1 MIAVQSLLLVMADGV
16 RPDLLQQAIDRGELP
31 SVAALA
37 ERGGMHT
44 ITTSFPSVTGPAYLP
59 FLMGQH
65 PAHLGMPGLR
75 WYDRSRSINLAIG
88 NARSYSGI
96 DIWRT
101 HDDVPADAP
110 TLFELAAPSL
120 ASMSM
125 FSRGATLGNIGRSLY
140 WMLRSAGPHF
150 RGDPQAWRRM
160 EHHATREF
168 IDRFARHRPRFS
180 MLTLNTPD
188 KFAHRWGT
196 DSPEFRAALLDVDVA
211 VAQAELAAA
220 RGGWRDEL
228 AIWVISDH
236 GHAPVQYH
244 DDLHGFLE
252 QQGHRVIAHPR
263 LRTRDADIAL
273 MIGGNA
279 MGHVYLEPSQR
290 QRRWWTEI
298 ARQWEQLHDRIV
310 SRDSVDVAI
319 VALSAFETRVTSSH
333 HGSAVVVRHDEK
345 QARWSYRTIDGDPL
359 GLGGSLERL
368 DTTDAWLATVNT
380 ARPDSLVQVAALAP
394 AARGGDIVVSASEG
408 WDLRLRHESVE
419 HVSTHGAL
427 HRNQMLVPLILDRP
441 ASGQPQRTLDVV
453 PSALQML
460 GISSPATFAGRS
472 FL

>member
-1 MIAVQSLLLVMADGV
+1 MRAVESLLLVMADGV

-37 ERGGMHT
+37 GRGGLHT

-59 FLMGQH
+59 FLMGRH
-65 PAHLGMPGLR
+65 PAQLGMPGLR
-75 WYDRSRSINLAIG
+75 WYDRSRTANLAIG

-101 HDDVPADAP
+101 HDDVRADSP

-160 EHHATREF
+160 EMHATREF
-168 IDRFARHRPRFS
+168 IDRFARQRPRFS

-196 DSPEFRAALLDVDVA
+196 DSPEFRSALLDVDVA
-211 VAQAELAAA
+211 VAQAELAASQA
-220 RGGWRDEL
+220 GWRDKL
-228 AIWVISDH
+228 AIWVVSDH
-236 GHAPVQYH
+236 GHSAVHHH
-244 DDLHGFLE
+244 DDVHGLLE
-252 QQGHRVIAHPR
+252 QAGHRVIAHPR
-263 LRTRDADIAL
+263 LRTRNADIAL

-279 MGHVYLEPSQR
+279 MGHVYLDPSQR
-290 QRRWWTEI
+290 QRRWWPDL
-298 ARQWEQLHDRIV
+298 ARKWETVHDHLVARP
-310 SRDSVDVAI
+310 SVDVAL
-319 VALSAFETRVTSSH
+319 VALSAHRTRVTNSR
-333 HGSAVVVRHDEK
+333 HGSAEVVHDPAA
-345 QARWSYRTIDGDPL
+345 ARWSYQTIDGDPL
-359 GLGGSLERL
+359 ELGGSLHGL
-368 DTTDAWLATVNT
+368 DSRDAWSAT
-380 ARPDSLVQVAALAP
+380 AQSPRPDSLVQIAALAP
-394 AARGGDIVVSASEG
+394 AARSGDIVLSAAAD
-408 WDLRLRHESVE
+408 WDLRERHESVE

-427 HRNQMLVPLILDRP
+427 LANQMRVPLIVDRP
-441 ASGQPQRTLDVV
+441 VRTLPRRTTDLV
-453 PSALQML
+453 PSALQLL
-460 GISSPATFAGRS
+460 GIPSSAAFDGQS